1 MTLEKAI
8 ELLSLDKH
16 AASSISRE
24 AFLEANQLGIEA
36 MNRIK
41 ERRYLNTG
49 SWLPLLP
56 GETKE

>member
-1 MTLEKAI
+1 MKLEKAI
-8 ELLSLDKH
+8 EIVETCHGHGGIAHNKDYINAQKLL
-16 AASSISRE
+16 
-24 AFLEANQLGIEA
+24 IEA
-36 MNRIK
+36 GKRIK